1 MWDIKEQRLRTMN
14 ALMKASAEFVQN
26 YVLVKS
32 VDKTHP
38 EDQPETEQRERDNP
52 GNPSAPR
59 ARKIGTPFSTQLI
72 KNEWRENERPNDWT
86 LNEHRRGQHC
96 EKPDSIARRPRRSSP
111 DFFKH

>member
-26 YVLVKS
+26 NVLVKS
-32 VDKTHP
+32 VDKTPP

-86 LNEHRRGQHC
+86 LNEHSPGQHC
-96 EKPDSIARRPRRSSP
+96 EKTDSFGRRARSSTAGI
-111 DFFKH
+111 F